1 MYKKRLLVGMC
12 SWDNPELLKITVDS
26 LLECMDLSKD
36 GIAVVLNEADIE
48 SIKYLLDLKIPFV
61 AVPENRGELAIDYL
75 LPFAQNAE
83 YFMNSNDDMVFCG
96 NFADDLIEIIE
107 KHYPCSASCRLVE
120 NFNSNN
126 VSVTV
131 DETLKDFFSEESRN
145 QFKEKSENGFYD
157 QKYKIQAYCHPIMVK
172 CSDLFKVGGYSGWWD
187 MDFFSGYGR
196 DDIFPYFLYTLHSNN
211 FRFVT
216 SKKSHVFHA
225 SSATNKKK
233 PKNRR
238 SCNHGAFLKKT
249 GLTIPQFRTEMKI
262 GLIIEDHDM
271 DLGELELFRL
281 ERD

>member
-120 NFNSNN
+120 SFNSNN

-131 DETLKDFFSEESRN
+131 DTSLKDFYSEESRN
-145 QFKEKSENGFYD
+145 LFKEKAKSGTYD
-157 QKYKIQAYCHPIMVK
+157 TQHKLQAYCHPIMVK
-172 CSDLFKVGGYSGWWD
+172 CSDLFKVGGYSGNWD

-196 DDIFPYFLYTLHSNN
+196 DDMFPYLLYKLHNNN

-216 SKKSHVFHA
+216 SKKSHVYHA

-238 SCNHGAFLKKT
+238 SSNEEVFLEKT
-249 GLTIPQFRTEMKI
+249 GMSIPQFRNAMKI
-262 GLIIEDHDM
+262 GFIITDKDM
-271 DLGELELFRL
+271 ELGPLEYLRL